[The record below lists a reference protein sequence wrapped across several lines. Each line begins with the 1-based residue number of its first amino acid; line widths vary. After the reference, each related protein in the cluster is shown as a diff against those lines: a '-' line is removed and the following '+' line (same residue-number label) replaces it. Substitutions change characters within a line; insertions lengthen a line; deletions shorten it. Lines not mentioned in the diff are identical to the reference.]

1 MNSYD
6 YVVEANIIISLI
18 FSNFAK
24 IVLLLITEKMAIQ
37 ILLLILGLTL
47 ILFGANWLV
56 DGSTSIARKT
66 GMSEFVIGLTI
77 VGIGTST
84 PEMVV
89 SFIAAFQGQSEIA
102 LGNVIG
108 SNIFNILMILGITT
122 LISPI
127 TMSKE
132 NRVKDIPINILVTGA
147 LLLIWVAHSVLGLG
161 ANQISRVEGIL
172 MLVAFTAY
180 LWMMFRSGSNTVED
194 SSEEDTKTYS
204 NWVSILM
211 IIGGLGCLIGGGKF
225 FVNSATAIAQYLNL
239 SEKLIAITIMAA
251 GTSLPELAT
260 CIVAARKGRN
270 QMALGNVLGSNI
282 ANILLIVGGAAVIS
296 PLSLSAISWVDLSV
310 VMLASI
316 VLLVSAYTIKRDR
329 IDRREGLLFIIIEV
343 AYMIWLCING

>member
-1 MNSYD
+1 
-6 YVVEANIIISLI
+6 
-18 FSNFAK
+18 
-24 IVLLLITEKMAIQ
+24 MAIQ

-89 SFIAAFQGQSEIA
+89 SFIAAFQGQSELA

-108 SNIFNILMILGITT
+108 SNIFNILMILGVTT

-127 TMSKE
+127 TMSKD
-132 NRVKDIPINILVTGA
+132 NRVKDIPLNILVTGG
-147 LLLIWVAHSVLGLG
+147 LMLIWLLHSVLGVG
-161 ANQISRVEGIL
+161 ANEISRLEGGL
-172 MLVAFTAY
+172 MLAAFAFY
-180 LWMMFRSGSNTVED
+180 LWMMFRSGSGA
-194 SSEEDTKTYS
+194 EETGQAEETKTFP
-204 NWVSILM
+204 NWLAVLMILGGLGGL
-211 IIGGLGCLIGGGKF
+211 IIGGRF

-239 SEKLIAITIMAA
+239 SEKFIAITIMAA

-270 QMALGNVLGSNI
+270 QMALGNVIGSNI
-282 ANILLIVGGAAVIS
+282 ANILLIVGGAALIS
-296 PLSLSAISWVDLSV
+296 PLSLVSIAWVDFA
-310 VMLASI
+310 VMMVASL
-316 VLLVSAYTIKRDR
+316 VLLMSAYTIKRDR
-329 IDRREGLLFIIIEV
+329 IDRREGLFFILIEV
-343 AYMIWLCING
+343 AYMIWLFLNA

>member
-1 MNSYD
+1 M
-6 YVVEANIIISLI
+6 V
-18 FSNFAK
+18 
-24 IVLLLITEKMAIQ
+24 IQ
-37 ILLLILGLTL
+37 TLLLILGLGL

-108 SNIFNILMILGITT
+108 SNIFNILMILGITS
-122 LISPI
+122 LISPL

-132 NRVKDIPINILVTGA
+132 NRITDIPINILVTGA
-147 LLLIWVAHSVLGLG
+147 LLLIWAVHSVLGIG
-161 ANQISRVEGIL
+161 ANEISRFEGAL
-172 MLVAFTAY
+172 MLIAFVAY
-180 LWMMFRSGSNTVED
+180 LWMMFRSGSN
-194 SSEEDTKTYS
+194 SEEESAEDTKNYS
-204 NWVSILM
+204 NGASILM
-211 IIGGLGCLIGGGKF
+211 IIGGLACLIGGGKL

-282 ANILLIVGGAAVIS
+282 SNILLIVGGAAVIS
-296 PLSLSAISWVDLSV
+296 PLSLASISWVDLSV
-310 VMLASI
+310 VMIASI
-316 VLLVSAYTIKRDR
+316 VLLVSAYTIKKDR
-329 IDRREGLLFIIIEV
+329 IDRREGLLFILIEV

>member
-1 MNSYD
+1 
-6 YVVEANIIISLI
+6 
-18 FSNFAK
+18 
-24 IVLLLITEKMAIQ
+24 MAIQ

-89 SFIAAFQGQSEIA
+89 SYIAAFQGQSELA

-108 SNIFNILMILGITT
+108 SNIFNILMILGVTT

-127 TMSKE
+127 TMTKD
-132 NRVKDIPINILVTGA
+132 NRVKDIPLNILVTGG
-147 LLLIWVAHSVLGLG
+147 LMLIWLLHSVLGVG
-161 ANQISRVEGIL
+161 TNEISRLEGGL
-172 MLVAFTAY
+172 MLAAFMFY
-180 LWMMFRSGSNTVED
+180 LWMMFRSGSGA
-194 SSEEDTKTYS
+194 EETGQAEESKTFP
-204 NWVSILM
+204 NWLSVLMILGGLGGL
-211 IIGGLGCLIGGGKF
+211 IIGGRF

-239 SEKLIAITIMAA
+239 SEKFIAITIMAA

-270 QMALGNVLGSNI
+270 QMALGNVIGSNI
-282 ANILLIVGGAAVIS
+282 ANILLIVGGAALIS
-296 PLSLSAISWVDLSV
+296 PLSLASIAWVDFA
-310 VMLASI
+310 VMMVASL
-316 VLLVSAYTIKRDR
+316 VLLMSAYTIKRDR
-329 IDRREGLLFIIIEV
+329 IDRREGLLFIVIEV
-343 AYMIWLCING
+343 AYMVWLFLNA

>member
-1 MNSYD
+1 
-6 YVVEANIIISLI
+6 
-18 FSNFAK
+18 
-24 IVLLLITEKMAIQ
+24 MAIQ

-89 SFIAAFQGQSEIA
+89 SFIAAFQGQSELA

-108 SNIFNILMILGITT
+108 SNIFNILMILGVTT

-127 TMSKE
+127 TMSKD
-132 NRVKDIPINILVTGA
+132 NRVKDIPLNILVTGG
-147 LLLIWVAHSVLGLG
+147 LMLIWLLHSVLGVG
-161 ANQISRVEGIL
+161 TNEISRLEGGL
-172 MLVAFTAY
+172 MLAAFMFY
-180 LWMMFRSGSNTVED
+180 LWMMFRSGSGA
-194 SSEEDTKTYS
+194 EETGQAEETKTFP
-204 NWVSILM
+204 NWLAVLMILGGLGGL
-211 IIGGLGCLIGGGKF
+211 IIGGRF

-239 SEKLIAITIMAA
+239 SEKFIAITIMAA

-270 QMALGNVLGSNI
+270 QMALGNVIGSNI
-282 ANILLIVGGAAVIS
+282 ANILLIVGGAALIS
-296 PLSLSAISWVDLSV
+296 PLSLASISWVDFA
-310 VMLASI
+310 VMMVASL
-316 VLLVSAYTIKRDR
+316 VLLMSAYTIKRDR
-329 IDRREGLLFIIIEV
+329 IDRREGLFFILIEV
-343 AYMIWLCING
+343 AYMIWLFLNA

>member
-1 MNSYD
+1 
-6 YVVEANIIISLI
+6 
-18 FSNFAK
+18 
-24 IVLLLITEKMAIQ
+24 MAIQ

-89 SFIAAFQGQSEIA
+89 SFIAAFQGQSELA

-108 SNIFNILMILGITT
+108 SNIFNILMILGVTT

-127 TMSKE
+127 TMTKD
-132 NRVKDIPINILVTGA
+132 NRVKDIPLNILVTGG
-147 LLLIWVAHSVLGLG
+147 LMLIWLLHSILGVG
-161 ANQISRVEGIL
+161 TNEISRLEGGL
-172 MLVAFTAY
+172 MLAAFMFY
-180 LWMMFRSGSNTVED
+180 LWMMFRSGSGA
-194 SSEEDTKTYS
+194 EETGQAEESKTFP
-204 NWVSILM
+204 NWLSVLMILGGLGGL
-211 IIGGLGCLIGGGKF
+211 IIGGRF

-239 SEKLIAITIMAA
+239 SEKFIAITIMAA

-270 QMALGNVLGSNI
+270 QMALGNVIGSNI
-282 ANILLIVGGAAVIS
+282 ANILLIVGGAALIS
-296 PLSLSAISWVDLSV
+296 PLSLASIAWVDFA
-310 VMLASI
+310 VMMVASL
-316 VLLVSAYTIKRDR
+316 VLLMSAYTIKRDR
-329 IDRREGLLFIIIEV
+329 IDRREGLLFLVIEV
-343 AYMIWLCING
+343 AYMVWLFLNA

>member
-1 MNSYD
+1 
-6 YVVEANIIISLI
+6 
-18 FSNFAK
+18 
-24 IVLLLITEKMAIQ
+24 MAIQ

-89 SFIAAFQGQSEIA
+89 SFIAAFQGQSELA

-108 SNIFNILMILGITT
+108 SNIFNILMILGVTT

-127 TMSKE
+127 TMTKD
-132 NRVKDIPINILVTGA
+132 NRVKDIPLNILVTGG
-147 LLLIWVAHSVLGLG
+147 LMLIWLLHSVLGVG
-161 ANQISRVEGIL
+161 TNEISRLEGGL
-172 MLVAFTAY
+172 MLAAFMFY
-180 LWMMFRSGSNTVED
+180 LWMMFRSGSGA
-194 SSEEDTKTYS
+194 EETGQAEESKTFP
-204 NWVSILM
+204 NWLSVLMILGGLGGL
-211 IIGGLGCLIGGGKF
+211 IIGGRF

-239 SEKLIAITIMAA
+239 SEKFIAITIMAA

-270 QMALGNVLGSNI
+270 QMALGNVIGSNI
-282 ANILLIVGGAAVIS
+282 ANILLIVGGAALIS
-296 PLSLSAISWVDLSV
+296 PLSLASIAWVDFA
-310 VMLASI
+310 VMMVASL
-316 VLLVSAYTIKRDR
+316 VLLMSAYTIKRDR
-329 IDRREGLLFIIIEV
+329 IDRREGLLFLVIEV
-343 AYMIWLCING
+343 AYMVWLFLNA

>member
-1 MNSYD
+1 
-6 YVVEANIIISLI
+6 
-18 FSNFAK
+18 
-24 IVLLLITEKMAIQ
+24 MAIQ

-89 SFIAAFQGQSEIA
+89 SYISAFQGQSELA

-132 NRVKDIPINILVTGA
+132 NRLKDIPLNILVTGG
-147 LLLIWVAHSVLGLG
+147 LMLIWLLHSVLGVG
-161 ANQISRVEGIL
+161 ANEISRLEGGL
-172 MLVAFTAY
+172 MLAAFAFY
-180 LWMMFRSGSNTVED
+180 LWMMFRSGSGA
-194 SSEEDTKTYS
+194 EETGQAEETKTFP
-204 NWVSILM
+204 NWLAVLMILGGLGGL
-211 IIGGLGCLIGGGKF
+211 IIGGRF

-239 SEKLIAITIMAA
+239 SEKFIAITIMAA

-270 QMALGNVLGSNI
+270 QMALGNVIGSNI
-282 ANILLIVGGAAVIS
+282 ANILLIVGGAALIS
-296 PLSLSAISWVDLSV
+296 PLSLVSIGWVDFV
-310 VMLASI
+310 VMIVASL
-316 VLLVSAYTIKRDR
+316 VLLMSAYTIKRDR
-329 IDRREGLLFIIIEV
+329 IDRREGLLFILIEV
-343 AYMIWLCING
+343 AYMIWLFLNA

>member
-1 MNSYD
+1 M
-6 YVVEANIIISLI
+6 V
-18 FSNFAK
+18 
-24 IVLLLITEKMAIQ
+24 IQ
-37 ILLLILGLTL
+37 ILLLILGLML

-89 SFIAAFQGQSEIA
+89 SYISAFQGQPELA

-122 LISPI
+122 IISPI

-132 NRVKDIPINILVTGA
+132 NRIKDIPLNIIVTGA
-147 LLLIWVAHSVLGLG
+147 LMLIWILHSVLGVG
-161 ANQISRVEGIL
+161 VNEISRLEGGL
-172 MLVAFTAY
+172 MLAAFAFY
-180 LWMMFRSGSNTVED
+180 LWMMFRSGSGA
-194 SSEEDTKTYS
+194 EETGQAEETKTFP
-204 NWVSILM
+204 NWLAVLMILGGLGGL
-211 IIGGLGCLIGGGKF
+211 IIGGRF

-239 SEKLIAITIMAA
+239 SEKFIAITIMAA

-270 QMALGNVLGSNI
+270 QMALGNIIGSNI
-282 ANILLIVGGAAVIS
+282 ANILLIVGGAALIS
-296 PLSLSAISWVDLSV
+296 PLSLVSIAWVDFA
-310 VMLASI
+310 VMMVASL
-316 VLLVSAYTIKRDR
+316 VLLMSAYTIKRDR
-329 IDRREGLLFIIIEV
+329 IDRREGLLFIVIEV
-343 AYMIWLCING
+343 AYMIWLFLNA

>member
-1 MNSYD
+1 M
-6 YVVEANIIISLI
+6 
-18 FSNFAK
+18 
-24 IVLLLITEKMAIQ
+24 VLQ
-37 ILLLILGLTL
+37 ILLLVAGLIL

-89 SFIAAFQGQSEIA
+89 SFLSAFQGKSEMA

-127 TMSKE
+127 TMSKT
-132 NRVKDIPINILVTGA
+132 NRVKDIPMNIIVTGA
-147 LLLIWVAHSVLGLG
+147 LMLIWVLHSLLGVG
-161 ANQISRVEGIL
+161 ENEISRFEGAL
-172 MLVAFTAY
+172 MLAAFAAY
-180 LWMMFRSGSNTVED
+180 LWMMFRSGSN
-194 SSEEDTKTYS
+194 SEEETSEEEIKTYS
-204 NWVSILM
+204 TWMSLLM
-211 IIGGLGCLIGGGKF
+211 IVTGLACLVGGGKL
-225 FVNSATAIAQYLNL
+225 FVNSATYIAQALNL
-239 SEKLIAITIMAA
+239 SEKFIAITIMAA

-282 ANILLIVGGAAVIS
+282 ANILMIVGGAAVIS
-296 PLSLSAISWVDLSV
+296 PLSLHAISIADLSV
-310 VMLASI
+310 MMLAAL
-316 VLLVSAYTIKRDR
+316 VLWASAYTIKKDR
-329 IDRREGLLFIIIEV
+329 IDRREGMIFIVIEIL
-343 AYMIWLCING
+343 YMIWLFVKG